1 MPQKKN
7 ADSLELIRGKSG
19 RIFGRVSE
27 RKQTNVTAVA
37 ACHLKTS
44 ESEFGEILRH
54 FLTRQQA
61 SYNIISIFFC
71 FQCAGMQMTLKV
83 KLFSYTVF
91 FPSWL
96 NSFFCIRGANKSL
109 CSVRENHKGHVTRG
123 DSQRGFLAQHRIV
136 MLEQCC
142 NNSKQCCNAVLG

>member
-27 RKQTNVTAVA
+27 RKTNKRNRGCGLPLENFWIWIRGDFSSFSHA
-37 ACHLKTS
+37 ATSVLEYYLHLFLLSVCGYADDVKGKT
-44 ESEFGEILRH
+44 ILI
-54 FLTRQQA
+54 
-61 SYNIISIFFC
+61 YCI
-71 FQCAGMQMTLKV
+71 
-83 KLFSYTVF
+83 

-109 CSVRENHKGHVTRG
+109 CSIRENHKGDVTRG